1 MKKIIENLYQIQ
13 EREGECFLEQWEES
27 ETEKQE
33 AERESWRIYF
43 YFFEYLPEEEK
54 KLFLRYVQ
62 LRETRKNQE
71 IKDAYHRGFK
81 TEI

>member
-1 MKKIIENLYQIQ
+1 MNLQEKRNYVLENLH
-13 EREGECFLEQWEES
+13 FV
-27 ETEKQE
+27 
-33 AERESWRIYF
+33 
-43 YFFEYLPEEEK
+43 PEEEK

-81 TEI
+81 TEIQFLLETLEK